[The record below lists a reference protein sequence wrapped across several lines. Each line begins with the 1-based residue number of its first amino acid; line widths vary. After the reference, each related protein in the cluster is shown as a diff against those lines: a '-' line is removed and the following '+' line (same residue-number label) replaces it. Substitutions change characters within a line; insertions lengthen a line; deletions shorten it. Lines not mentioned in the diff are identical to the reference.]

1 MRNKS
6 DKLPKCKKIIVAVVI
21 SAVVV
26 ISAFLCIEKRVR
38 RYTSEM
44 GTYYCRCQL
53 SEVIN
58 GSVRSVLEKTGAE
71 YSDLSTEMY
80 DENGNFVSASINTK
94 NTNKLQSM
102 VVSEINGNIS
112 GLSDSEIEISAGT
125 LSGIV
130 LLNGK
135 GPDIRLRL
143 VPVGSAQAEM
153 KSSFESAGIN
163 QTCHRISLDI
173 TAEVK
178 AVYPTGSETVTVS
191 MNCILAE
198 NIIAGEVP
206 EGILADIAKRTQDAE

>member
-6 DKLPKCKKIIVAVVI
+6 DKLPKCKKIIVAAVI
-21 SAVVV
+21 SVIVVLL
-26 ISAFLCIEKRVR
+26 AFLCIEKKLR

-44 GTYYCRCQL
+44 GTYYCRSQL
-53 SEVIN
+53 SEVIS
-58 GSVRSVLEKTGAE
+58 GSVQSVLEKTGAE
-71 YSDLSTEMY
+71 YSDLSIEMY
-80 DENGNFVSASINTK
+80 DENGNFVSANINTK

-102 VVSEINGNIS
+102 IVSEINGNIS
-112 GLSDSEIEISAGT
+112 GLSDSKIEISAGT

-135 GPDIRLRL
+135 GPDIKLRL
-143 VPVGSAQAEM
+143 VPVGSAQAEL

-163 QTCHRISLDI
+163 QTCHKISLDI
-173 TAEVK
+173 TAEIK

-206 EGILADIAKRTQDAE
+206 NGLIVR

>member
-6 DKLPKCKKIIVAVVI
+6 DKLPKCKKIIVAAVI
-21 SAVVV
+21 SVIVVLL
-26 ISAFLCIEKRVR
+26 AFLCIEKRVR

-53 SEVIN
+53 SEVIC
-58 GSVRSVLEKTGAE
+58 GSVQSVLEKTGAE

-80 DENGNFVSASINTK
+80 DESGNFVSAGINTK

-102 VVSEINGNIS
+102 IVSEINGNIS

-143 VPVGSAQAEM
+143 VPVGSVQAEL

-173 TAEVK
+173 TAEIK
-178 AVYPTGSETVTVS
+178 AVYPAGSETVTVS

-206 EGILADIAKRTQDAE
+206 DGFIVR